1 MTNFFT
7 MKLTKQDM
15 KYLVQIFLTWTFFNL
30 TFNMFGLLITKL
42 LNETE
47 YTYLESIANEFVKPL
62 IIQSLLFGVCILAAF
77 MFMKNKK
84 LAHYLFVLVQFV
96 VFHIIFILS
105 LKIHHGLHFV
115 STFHNLGLQYLSI
128 NGQYLIDV
136 LYLYFPINGNFENNM
151 FMPDNTYT
159 FYLHWIFLNL
169 VYYFGLT
176 WITIKTVKYLFDH
189 KSEISENKEESNETK
204 IDFQSEEL

>member
-1 MTNFFT
+1 MNNFFT
-7 MKLTKQDM
+7 MKFSKPDINH
-15 KYLVQIFLTWTFFNL
+15 LVQIILTWTFFNL

-42 LNETE
+42 INEAE
-47 YTYLESIANEFVKPL
+47 YTYLDSIANEFVKPL
-62 IIQSLLFGVCILAAF
+62 IIQSLLFGVCISAAF
-77 MFMKNKK
+77 MFLKNKK

-96 VFHIIFILS
+96 VFHIIFILN

-151 FMPDNTYT
+151 FMPDNVYT

-176 WITIKTVKYLFDH
+176 GITIKTVKYLFDH
-189 KSEISENKEESNETK
+189 NAEIQENKVDIQEIKAE
-204 IDFQSEEL
+204 IHSEDL